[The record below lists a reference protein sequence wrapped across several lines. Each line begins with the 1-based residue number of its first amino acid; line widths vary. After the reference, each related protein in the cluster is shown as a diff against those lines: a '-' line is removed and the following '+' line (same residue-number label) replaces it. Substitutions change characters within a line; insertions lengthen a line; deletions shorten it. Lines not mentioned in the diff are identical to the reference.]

1 MASSAAHHA
10 TPRPGPEAAGASGLG
25 REVDRFFEIA
35 RGFGASALIY
45 DYTPRHR
52 ETDGTVTAPAVMMVR
67 NLDPGMIDYWCG
79 RGYAHVDPVQAVA
92 VNSVAPFVWSYDAEA
107 GDLSASFL
115 TRNSR
120 PVVEFISASGF
131 VNGITV
137 PIHLPGGGYVT
148 VNGLWNGPGRAFAAV
163 AAQVLP
169 GFALMAQA
177 FQNDIG
183 APAPADPAP
192 PQPQPRT
199 PALSARERECLDH
212 AAQGR
217 SAKETSRLIERSV
230 PTVVMHL
237 NAAVR
242 KLGARNRSHAVAE
255 AVRRGLI

>member
-1 MASSAAHHA
+1 MATVAPQTGAGPLKALAA
-10 TPRPGPEAAGASGLG
+10 EI
-25 REVDRFFEIA
+25 DRFFEIA

-45 DYTPRHR
+45 DYTPRCR
-52 ETDGTVTAPAVMMVR
+52 EADGAVMPPAVMQVR

-79 RGYAHVDPVQAVA
+79 RGYARVDPVQAVA
-92 VNSVAPFVWSYDAEA
+92 VNSVAPFIWSYDAEA
-107 GDLSASFL
+107 GELSAAFL

-120 PVVEFISASGF
+120 PVVEFISQSGF

-148 VNGLWNGPGRAFAAV
+148 VNGLWNGPGRAFSSV

-169 GFALMAQA
+169 GFALTAQA
-177 FQNDIG
+177 FQNEIG
-183 APAPADPAP
+183 PPEPATRPVARRTE
-192 PQPQPRT
+192 PRAL
-199 PALSARERECLDH
+199 PALSARERECLGH
-212 AAQGR
+212 AAEGY

>member
-1 MASSAAHHA
+1 MLTVASHLVGDFG
-10 TPRPGPEAAGASGLG
+10 PGPGLG
-25 REVDRFFEIA
+25 AETLEGGVDRFFEVA

-45 DYTPRHR
+45 DYTPARH
-52 ETDGTVTAPAVMMVR
+52 EADGAVMAPSVMEVR

-79 RGYAHVDPVQAVA
+79 RGYARHDPVQAVA
-92 VNSVAPFVWSYDAEA
+92 VNSVAPFIWSYDAEA
-107 GDLSASFL
+107 GELSQGYL
-115 TRNSR
+115 TSHSR
-120 PVVEFISASGF
+120 PVVEFVSASGF

-137 PIHLPGGGYVT
+137 PIHLPDGGYVT
-148 VNGLWNGPGRAFAAV
+148 VNGLWNGPGQAFGRV
-163 AAQVLP
+163 ALQVLP

-177 FQNDIG
+177 FQNEIG
-183 APAPADPAP
+183 SPGRHLTATRPV
-192 PQPQPRT
+192 
-199 PALSARERECLDH
+199 LSARERECLDH
-212 AAQGR
+212 AARGL

>member
-10 TPRPGPEAAGASGLG
+10 KPRPGPDAAGDPGLG

-183 APAPADPAP
+183 APCPKTTTEAPAL
-192 PQPQPRT
+192 T
-199 PALSARERECLDH
+199 ARERECLDH

>member
-1 MASSAAHHA
+1 MAPLAAHLEDVRSARSAEGHE
-10 TPRPGPEAAGASGLG
+10 RLG
-25 REVDRFFEIA
+25 DAVDRFFEVA

-45 DYTPRHR
+45 DFTPKHR
-52 ETDGTVTAPAVMMVR
+52 ESDGGLTAPSVMVVR

-79 RGYAHVDPVQAVA
+79 RGYARVDPVQAVA

-131 VNGITV
+131 INGITV

-148 VNGLWNGPGRAFAAV
+148 VNGLWNGPGRAFASV

-177 FQNDIG
+177 FQNEIG
-183 APAPADPAP
+183 APGPETTAEAPAL
-192 PQPQPRT
+192 T
-199 PALSARERECLDH
+199 ARERECLDH
-212 AAQGR
+212 AARGH

-242 KLGARNRSHAVAE
+242 KLGARNRSHAVAK